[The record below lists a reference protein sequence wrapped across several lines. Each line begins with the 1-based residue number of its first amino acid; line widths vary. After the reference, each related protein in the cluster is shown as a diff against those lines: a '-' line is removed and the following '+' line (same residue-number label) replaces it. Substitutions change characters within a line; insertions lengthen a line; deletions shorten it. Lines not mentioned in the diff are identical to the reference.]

1 MKRAG
6 PQSAER
12 LKGTFMA
19 QRDLLI
25 QGSIVRCIGCWLLAL
40 AAQTACQCVH
50 AAEPESNPTFQKI
63 VDEMWDFEMRE
74 NPLQA
79 TRTGDNRFNDK
90 LPRVSLADARRRKGA
105 KESFLQRLLSM
116 PQDSLSAQ
124 DRLNWQILKR
134 MTEDEIAELEF
145 GNYLIPITNREGF
158 HTEFPELRRQ
168 VPLKTVRDYENYL
181 QRLRGFSQYA
191 AGHMELMRQGVQ
203 DGWTLPAVVL
213 QGYEKPLEGQIVDSP
228 EKSLFYEPFLKV
240 PPTISSADQERLRQ
254 EGKRAIMENV
264 VAGYRAFRDFLAK
277 EYVPHAKESIAAS
290 TFPQGKSFY
299 QHRVRIF
306 TTLDTSPESVHE
318 VGMRE
323 VERIRGEMKAIIE
336 KLQFKGSFAEFLE
349 FLRTDPR
356 FYKETPEALL
366 QEVAL
371 ILKRMDG
378 ELPKLFR
385 RLPRTPYGIR
395 EIPAY
400 IAPLTTTAYY
410 MPPAGDGTDAGY
422 YYVNTYNL
430 RSRPTYELEA
440 LSLHEAVPGHHL
452 QIALQQELAELPMF
466 RRYAGF
472 TAYVEGWALYSER
485 LGCEVGFYQDPY
497 DDFGRL
503 TFEMWRAC
511 RLVVD
516 TGMHYLGWS
525 REQAIAFMEENTA
538 LSKHNIRAEVDRYIA
553 WPGQALGY
561 KIGELKIR
569 ELRLKAEKSLGAN
582 FDLREFHD
590 EILKLGAVPLIIL
603 EEQIDAYIARVIA
616 EKGTKAAAQTD

>member
-1 MKRAG
+1 MAFTWNHDR
-6 PQSAER
+6 EFI
-12 LKGTFMA
+12 GT
-19 QRDLLI
+19 
-25 QGSIVRCIGCWLLAL
+25 SVCIMGLFWIGAMLGESP
-40 AAQTACQCVH
+40 VH
-50 AAEPESNPTFQKI
+50 AEDPSTSRAFQQL
-63 VDEMWDFEMRE
+63 VDQMWDFEMRE

-79 TRTGDNRFNDK
+79 TRVGDNRFNDQ
-90 LPRVSLADARRRKGA
+90 LPRVSLGDIKRRKSA
-105 KESFLQRLLSM
+105 KQAFLQQLKAI
-116 PQDSLSAQ
+116 PQDSLSES
-124 DRLNWQILKR
+124 DRLNWQILSR
-134 MTEDEIAELEF
+134 LTEDELAESDF
-145 GNYLIPITNREGF
+145 GSYLIPITNREGF

-168 VPLKTVRDYENYL
+168 VPLKNAQDYRNYL
-181 QRLRGFSQYA
+181 QRLRGFRDYA
-191 AGHMELMRQGVQ
+191 AGHIELMRQGVQ
-203 DGWTLPAVVL
+203 EGWTLPSVVL
-213 QGYEKPLEGQIVDSP
+213 EGCEKPLEGQIVDTA
-228 EKSLFYEPFLKV
+228 EKSLLFEPFVKFPESIPV
-240 PPTISSADQERLRQ
+240 DDQEKLRADA
-254 EGKRAIMENV
+254 KAAINTSV
-264 VAGYRAFRDFLAK
+264 VGGYRLFRDYLRD
-277 EYVPHAKESIAAS
+277 EYVPHAKESIAAAD
-290 TFPQGKSFY
+290 FPQGKKFY
-299 QHRVRIF
+299 QHRVRLF

-323 VERIRGEMKAIIE
+323 VERIRAEMQAIVD
-336 KLQFKGSFAEFLE
+336 KLEFKGSFADFIEFM
-349 FLRTDPR
+349 RTDPQ
-356 FYKETPEALL
+356 FYKETPEGLL

-430 RSRPTYELEA
+430 RSRPIYELEA

-485 LGCEVGFYQDPY
+485 LGLEVGFYKDPY
-497 DDFGRL
+497 RDFGRL

-525 REQAIAFMEENTA
+525 RERAITFMEENTA
-538 LSKHNIRAEVDRYIA
+538 LSKHNIRAEIDRYIA

-569 ELRLKAEKSLGAN
+569 ELRLKAENALGAQ

-590 EILKLGAVPLIIL
+590 EVLQIGAVPLTVL
-603 EEQIDAYIARVIA
+603 EERINAYVARVLA
-616 EKGTKAAAQTD
+616 KKSTAAGTDG